1 MSCTW
6 SRRLF
11 LLKNLVCVI
20 AYYVYL
26 TPAPRVA
33 RRRRRPPARPRRTP
47 LSGRRREVAD
57 DHTPQS
63 PESIIDEDQ
72 TKTLTGRGLNSPL
85 THTAHPVTGDPDRS
99 RPERSLLG
107 LGDGV
112 GQSGHRRQRVS
123 ECPRSR
129 LLTTAKSD
137 STRPSRCSAPPPR
150 PGGDSLPGA
159 ELRVRLRAEIVQHQQ
174 CRLQPASERCST
186 RGHSPPEVADH
197 RARPI
202 ELV

>member
-1 MSCTW
+1 MCAGKVCRVRVAAGCSY
-6 SRRLF
+6 
-11 LLKNLVCVI
+11 LKILCVI

-33 RRRRRPPARPRRTP
+33 RRRPPGD
-47 LSGRRREVAD
+47 GRALDGEKTEVAD

-63 PESIIDEDQ
+63 CESIIDEDR
-72 TKTLTGRGLNSPL
+72 TWFKF
-85 THTAHPVTGDPDRS
+85 TAHPHRAPLTGDPDRS

-159 ELRVRLRAEIVQHQQ
+159 ELRVRLRAEIVQQ

>member
-1 MSCTW
+1 MHYGLNKRTATGRHTAGRPTHGCT
-6 SRRLF
+6 RR
-11 LLKNLVCVI
+11 
-20 AYYVYL
+20 
-26 TPAPRVA
+26 PR
-33 RRRRRPPARPRRTP
+33 RQPPARPDSALRTTEI
-47 LSGRRREVAD
+47 EVAD

-63 PESIIDEDQ
+63 PESIIDEDL

-159 ELRVRLRAEIVQHQQ
+159 ELRVRLRAEIVQQ

-186 RGHSPPEVADH
+186 REHSPPEVADH